1 MIDGAIHRFSV
12 RSFAV
17 RAVKGWP
24 RLSGGARSARFQQM
38 ATPCAA
44 PPTMPDAIAKL
55 SSIREELNHL
65 FLERGDLI
73 DGALCALLSAS
84 HILVIGPPGT
94 AKSML
99 ADELC
104 RRIEG
109 ADYFQWLLTKFSTP
123 EEIFGAVSLKGLEQ
137 DDYRRVTDHKLPEAH
152 IAFLDEIFKANSSIL
167 NALLTVINERV
178 FHNGRARVTVP
189 LITMFGA
196 SNELPDEEELT
207 ALFDRFMLR
216 FMVDYIGE
224 DFRFLKMLEG
234 VEAGAR
240 TSMTFAELGELRAS
254 AGAVKLPGSILRSIA
269 ELRRALATQQI
280 IVSDRRWRNALGILR
295 AHALLYNRSTVTEDD
310 LTFLEHVL
318 WKDPEELPKVREAI
332 RRMVKGFEDEARE
345 LLIQGQELRE
355 YVDRGW
361 ESDEMRKR
369 ATIEAHTKLANILV
383 KFENLVREAADNGRA
398 TDGLEAM
405 RAKVRAIQ
413 QSILRTAA

>member
-1 MIDGAIHRFSV
+1 MGLSLKP
-12 RSFAV
+12 RSGKDDDEPAM
-17 RAVKGWP
+17 ADTA
-24 RLSGGARSARFQQM
+24 LSKLAR
-38 ATPCAA
+38 
-44 PPTMPDAIAKL
+44 
-55 SSIREELNHL
+55 IREELNRM
-65 FLERGDLI
+65 FLERIDLI
-73 DGALCALLSAS
+73 DGALVAMLSAN
-84 HILVIGPPGT
+84 HVLIIGPPGT

-109 ADYFQWLLTKFSTP
+109 ANYFQWLLTKFSTP

-167 NALLTVINERV
+167 NALLTVINERI
-178 FHNGRARVTVP
+178 FHNGRQRVIVP

-216 FMVDYIGE
+216 FMVDYISE

-240 TSMTFAELGELRAS
+240 TAITFVELGELRAS
-254 AGAVKLPGSILRSIA
+254 AAAVKLPGSILRSIA
-269 ELRRALATQQI
+269 ELRRSLATQQI
-280 IVSDRRWRNALGILR
+280 IVSDRRWRNSLGILR
-295 AHALLYNRSTVTEDD
+295 AHALIYGRAIVTEDD

-318 WKDPEELPKVREAI
+318 WKDPEELPKVRDAI

-361 ESDEMRKR
+361 ESDELRKR

-383 KFENLVREAADNGRA
+383 KFEQLMREAAESGRA
-398 TDGLEAM
+398 TEGLEAM
-405 RAKVRAIQ
+405 RTKVRAIQ
-413 QSILRTAA
+413 QSILRTVA

>member
-1 MIDGAIHRFSV
+1 
-12 RSFAV
+12 
-17 RAVKGWP
+17 
-24 RLSGGARSARFQQM
+24 M
-38 ATPCAA
+38 ADTL
-44 PPTMPDAIAKL
+44 TKL

-65 FLERGDLI
+65 FLERADLI
-73 DGALCALLSAS
+73 DGALCAMLSAN
-84 HILVIGPPGT
+84 HVLIIGPPGT

-109 ADYFQWLLTKFSTP
+109 ANYFQWLLTKFSTP
-123 EEIFGAVSLKGLEQ
+123 EEIFGAVSLKGLEE
-137 DDYRRVTDHKLPEAH
+137 DDYRRVTMHKLPEAH

-178 FHNGRARVTVP
+178 FHNGRERVTVP

-240 TSMTFAELGELRAS
+240 TVMTFAELGDLRAS
-254 AGAVKLPGSILRSIA
+254 ADAVKLPGSILRTIA
-269 ELRRALATQQI
+269 ELRRALATEQI
-280 IVSDRRWRNALGILR
+280 IVSDRRWRNSLAILR
-295 AHALLYNRSTVTEDD
+295 AHALIHGRTIVVEDD

-332 RRMVKGFEDEARE
+332 RRMVKGSEDEARE

-361 ESDEMRKR
+361 ESDELRKR
-369 ATIEAHTKLANILV
+369 ATIEAHTKLANILA
-383 KFENLVREAADNGRA
+383 KFETLVRDAADNGRD
-398 TDGLEAM
+398 TDSIEAM
-405 RAKVRAIQ
+405 RIKVKAIQ
-413 QSILRTAA
+413 Q

>member
-1 MIDGAIHRFSV
+1 MPD
-12 RSFAV
+12 
-17 RAVKGWP
+17 
-24 RLSGGARSARFQQM
+24 RLS
-38 ATPCAA
+38 
-44 PPTMPDAIAKL
+44 KL

-65 FLERGDLI
+65 FLERTDLI

-109 ADYFQWLLTKFSTP
+109 ADYFQWLLTKFTTP

-178 FHNGRARVTVP
+178 FHNGRERVVVP

-234 VEAGAR
+234 VAAGER
-240 TSMTFAELGELRAS
+240 TMMTFAELEEVRAS
-254 AGAVKLPGSILRSIA
+254 AASVILPGSILRSIA
-269 ELRRALATQQI
+269 ELRRALASQQI
-280 IVSDRRWRNALGILR
+280 IVSDRRWRNSLAILR
-295 AHALLYNRSTVTEDD
+295 AHALICGRTTVTEDD

-318 WKDPEELPKVREAI
+318 WKDPEELPKVRDAI

-369 ATIEAHTKLANILV
+369 ATIEAHTKLANILA
-383 KFENLVREAADNGRA
+383 KFENLVRDAADNGRD
-398 TDGLEAM
+398 TDGIEAM
-405 RAKVRAIQ
+405 RVKVKAIQ